1 MLCAGSIGAVPPSTR
16 PKSPRGWGPAHR
28 AIGGPG
34 VRPSLGRRPL
44 SARRTLPYRPGYV
57 PLAGVVA
64 RNLSRPTLVRSGS
77 LGTHLG
83 AGIQLPPVTAVP
95 PRVRAARALVREH
108 NTSDGVDLG
117 DLLHDREARVDAE
130 DRRGLVGHISCS
142 ESGAV
147 LPSLPRIV
155 FRKWWLRRALGGATS
170 FFCPSEIHLLG
181 WM

>member
-1 MLCAGSIGAVPPSTR
+1 MVECRFADELLDIVDLLLDAG
-16 PKSPRGWGPAHR
+16 
-28 AIGGPG
+28 
-34 VRPSLGRRPL
+34 LD
-44 SARRTLPYRPGYV
+44 
-57 PLAGVVA
+57 
-64 RNLSRPTLVRSGS
+64 
-77 LGTHLG
+77 
-83 AGIQLPPVTAVP
+83 
-95 PRVRAARALVREH
+95 
-108 NTSDGVDLG
+108 TSDGVGLG